1 MNLNGREVKFRY
13 SVGASLELKKRYAG
27 KTAESLEA
35 EYTDN
40 TDAAIDD
47 VIEMLIVLN
56 KAAVMKENFDSGKP
70 VSEFKFDD
78 VLTRDEILNLTE
90 EEFTALV
97 AEMYAAKNGDS
108 ETTVEV
114 HEKKT
119 VTDAADE
126 SN

>member
-1 MNLNGREVKFRY
+1 MIVNGREIKFRY

-35 EYTDN
+35 EYTED

-78 VLTRDEILNLTE
+78 VLTRDEILNLTD

-97 AEMYAAKNGDS
+97 KEMYAAKKADS
-108 ETTVEV
+108 ETTVELP
-114 HEKKT
+114 EKKT
-119 VTDAADE
+119 VTDKADE